1 MNGEERVYLVP
12 DYINQFKVAMEQ
24 YFPDEEPGRTMR
36 LNLMGEFVA
45 RDKRK
50 IVLYVAQGKPEVTGI
65 VTRIIYVMP
74 VPEAASRLFGDV
86 KDTLPSEGPKFT
98 TFDNF
103 APKTAEQFV
112 TENIALVPGMAGD
125 WLSEVR
131 RIRAAREVEPDGGR
145 KVTMKNILLYW
156 KDMRSRVY
164 DALYQANVRMD
175 LTSSGRIRT
184 KTSSGPPPRRVSSR
198 TASNIRSHRSTSG
211 TRRSNYTRSSRSRTE
226 SPHYPSPIIRNSDPK
241 SRSKTRSRSR
251 STRKNTSRSENPM

>member
-12 DYINQFKVAMEQ
+12 DYMNQFKVAMLQ

-36 LNLMGEFVA
+36 LNLIGEFVA

-50 IVLYVAQGKPEVTGI
+50 IVLYVAQGNPKVTGI

-86 KDTLPSEGPKFT
+86 KDTLPSEGPKFMT
-98 TFDNF
+98 VDNF
-103 APKTAEQFV
+103 APKTAEQFMA
-112 TENIALVPGMAGD
+112 ENIAMVPGMAGN

-131 RIRAAREVEPDGGR
+131 RIRAAREVEPAGPR
-145 KVTMKNILLYW
+145 KSTMKNILLYW

-164 DALYQANVRMD
+164 DALYQANVRMP
-175 LTSSGRIRT
+175 LTSSGRTRT
-184 KTSSGPPPRRVSSR
+184 KTNSGPPRRVSSR
-198 TASNIRSHRSTSG
+198 AASNIRSHRSTSG

-226 SPHYPSPIIRNSDPK
+226 SPHYPSPILRNSDPR
-241 SRSKTRSRSR
+241 SRSKTRSR

>member
-12 DYINQFKVAMEQ
+12 DYMNQFKVAMLQ

-36 LNLMGEFVA
+36 LNLIGEFVA

-50 IVLYVAQGKPEVTGI
+50 IVLYVAQGNPKVTGI

-184 KTSSGPPPRRVSSR
+184 KTSSGPPRRVSSR
-198 TASNIRSHRSTSG
+198 AASNIRSHRSTSG
-211 TRRSNYTRSSRSRTE
+211 SLRSNYTRSTRSRTE
-226 SPHYPSPIIRNSDPK
+226 SPYYPSPIIRNSDPR
-241 SRSKTRSRSR
+241 SRSKTRSR

>member
-12 DYINQFKVAMEQ
+12 DYMNQFKVAMEQ

-36 LNLMGEFVA
+36 LNLIGEFVA

-50 IVLYVAQGKPEVTGI
+50 IVLYVAQGNPATTGI

-74 VPEAASRLFGDV
+74 VPEAASRLFGDEE
-86 KDTLPSEGPKFT
+86 DTLPPEGPKFT

-112 TENIALVPGMAGD
+112 AENIALVPGIAGN

-131 RIRAAREVEPDGGR
+131 RIRAAREVEPAGPR
-145 KVTMKNILLYW
+145 KSTMKNILLYW

-164 DALYQANVRMD
+164 DALYQANVRMP
-175 LTSSGRIRT
+175 LTSSGRTRT
-184 KTSSGPPPRRVSSR
+184 KTSSGPPPRHVSSKA
-198 TASNIRSHRSTSG
+198 ASNIRSLRSTSG
-211 TRRSNYTRSSRSRTE
+211 TLRSNYTRSTRSRTE
-226 SPHYPSPIIRNSDPK
+226 SPHYPSPIIRDSDPK
-241 SRSKTRSRSR
+241 SRSRSR